1 MIVLDAGAFLALV
14 KREPG
19 AATMRQILRIHHGET
34 LIHAAQLL
42 EIYYGIEQGFG
53 RTYAERVWLA
63 ADKIG
68 VLQRDDF
75 DRDFLRDA
83 AFLKVN
89 HKMSFADTFGL
100 ALARRLNCQFVSTD
114 HHELDAV
121 KAAGVCD
128 VLFIR

>member
-1 MIVLDAGAFLALV
+1 
-14 KREPG
+14 
-19 AATMRQILRIHHGET
+19 

-42 EIYYGIEQGFG
+42 EIYYGIEKGFG
-53 RTYAERVWLA
+53 RARAERVWEV
-63 ADKIG
+63 ADRIG
-68 VLQRDDF
+68 VLQRDDL

-83 AFLKVN
+83 SFLKN
-89 HKMSFADTFGL
+89 THKMSFADTFGL
-100 ALARRLNCQFVSTD
+100 ALARRLACPFVSTD